1 MLNTIK
7 GKEEAQKFDELSP
20 EESRRRLKI
29 IAEKIDSDNDGQISE
44 SELQDWIIF
53 TQQVKIS

>member
-7 GKEEAQKFDELSP
+7 GKEEAHKFDELSP
-20 EESRRRLKI
+20 EESQRRLKI
-29 IAEKIDSDNDGQISE
+29 IAEKIDSGNDGLISE

-53 TQQVKIS
+53 RQHVKIS

>member
-7 GKEEAQKFDELSP
+7 GKEEAQEFDELSP